1 MKDEEVLQYVE
12 KLINTRNRLKSDLK
26 KFEEIKENLEWLE
39 ESFENKSKAYLQYC
53 LLVNYIEEV
62 LNEK

>member
-1 MKDEEVLQYVE
+1 MDKEVLQYVE
-12 KLINTRNRLKSDLK
+12 KLINMRNRLKSDLK

>member
-1 MKDEEVLQYVE
+1 MDKEVLQYVE
-12 KLINTRNRLKSDLK
+12 KLINMRNRLKSDLK

-39 ESFENKSKAYLQYC
+39 EAFENKSKAYLQYC